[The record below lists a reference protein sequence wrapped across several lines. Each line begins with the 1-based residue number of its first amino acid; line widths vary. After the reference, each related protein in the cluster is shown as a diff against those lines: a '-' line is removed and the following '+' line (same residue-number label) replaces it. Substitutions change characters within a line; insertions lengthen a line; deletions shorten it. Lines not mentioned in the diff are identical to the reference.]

1 MKIAVLLINKD
12 AEKSAGKLKCAF
24 PKAVFIKV
32 GKDRKDKSRS
42 LNDIVGEVFSE
53 YSGIVFFAACGIVV
67 RCIAPFI
74 KNKYSDPAV
83 VCVDT
88 AARFAISL
96 LSGHEGG
103 ANDLAYRV
111 AASLDAEP
119 VITTGTEAH
128 KNIIIGIGCRRGV
141 NSVKI
146 KKAIQLALDDAKC
159 LLKDVRCVASIDIKK
174 TEQGLCRACSD
185 MKLPLFFISKEQIK
199 NFSGN
204 ISISKAAL
212 RNIGV
217 KGVCEPCA
225 LIAGRRTKLL
235 LPKRIYSGVT
245 VAIAKES

>member
-12 AEKSAGKLKCAF
+12 AEKSAEKLRSAF
-24 PKAVFIKV
+24 PNAVFIKA

-42 LNDIVGEVFSE
+42 LNDIVEEVFSE

-88 AARFAISL
+88 AARFAVSL

-103 ANDLAYRV
+103 ANELAYRV

-119 VITTGTEAH
+119 VITTGTEVH
-128 KNIIIGIGCRRGV
+128 KNIIIGIGCRRGIS
-141 NSVKI
+141 SVKI
-146 KKAIQLALDDAKC
+146 KEAVQLALEDAKC
-159 LLKDVRCVASIDIKK
+159 LLKDVRCVASVDIKRD
-174 TEQGLCRACSD
+174 ERGLCKACLD
-185 MKLPLFFISKEQIK
+185 MGLPLIFISREQIK
-199 NFSGN
+199 NFSGYV
-204 ISISKAAL
+204 SISKAAL

-235 LPKRIYSGVT
+235 LPKKIHNGVT